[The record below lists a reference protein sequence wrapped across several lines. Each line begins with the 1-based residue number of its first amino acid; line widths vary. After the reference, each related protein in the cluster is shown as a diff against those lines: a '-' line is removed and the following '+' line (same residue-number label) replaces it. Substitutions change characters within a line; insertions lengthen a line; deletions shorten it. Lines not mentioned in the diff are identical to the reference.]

1 MRRRRRPL
9 GVHFH
14 AAVTGE
20 RLPKEPPMLS
30 EHLRKGLGT
39 ERVEQPGRALR
50 VGEEEGYGAGR
61 KPMTHGQ

>member
-1 MRRRRRPL
+1 
-9 GVHFH
+9 
-14 AAVTGE
+14 
-20 RLPKEPPMLS
+20 MLS